1 MQLGFVSAVLKD
13 LSLDQVLAVASAEGY
28 ECVEV
33 MCWPSAKEDRP
44 YGGVCHIDVTG
55 FTQGRADD
63 IRALCE
69 KHSVEISALGY
80 YANALSNDANEA
92 DIARS
97 HFRKVI
103 DAAPLL
109 GLANVNGFIGAD
121 QHRPLEENFEQFKKV
136 WPDIVRNAEARGVKI
151 GIENCPMMQP
161 STWPFGVNLARTRA
175 IWRLM
180 FET

>member
-13 LSLDQVLAVASAEGY
+13 LSLDHVLAVAAAEGY

-80 YANALSNDANEA
+80 YANALSEDANEA
-92 DIARS
+92 QVVRK

-103 DAAPLL
+103 DAAKLL
-109 GLANVNGFIGAD
+109 GLKNANGFIGANRY
-121 QHRPLEENFEQFKKV
+121 QPLDEN
-136 WPDIVRNAEARGVKI
+136 
-151 GIENCPMMQP
+151 
-161 STWPFGVNLARTRA
+161 L
-175 IWRLM
+175 
-180 FET
+180 